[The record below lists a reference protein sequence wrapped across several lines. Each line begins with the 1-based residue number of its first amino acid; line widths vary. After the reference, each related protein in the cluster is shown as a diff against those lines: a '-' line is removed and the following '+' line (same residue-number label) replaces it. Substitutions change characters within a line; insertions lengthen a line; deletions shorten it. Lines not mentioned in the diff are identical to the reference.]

1 MSRDEEARII
11 GKLLEGRG
19 LAAPRPATFEVVA
32 SDQLADPA
40 GALAALRAFGGRG
53 WVCFTDEVVE
63 PDDAASLRDGIP
75 LSAELCTAGE
85 SLHLRQEGSGWR
97 LVRMATREG
106 SDHLVF
112 TESRERLG
120 GGTLTYEVAWR
131 RDEAAWR
138 PWCARLS
145 RIEKKGEA

>member
-1 MSRDEEARII
+1 MRLIGELLGAR
-11 GKLLEGRG
+11 E
-19 LAAPRPATFEVVA
+19 LAPPRCATFEVVGSESLTDSA
-32 SDQLADPA
+32 T
-40 GALAALRAFGGRG
+40 ALQALKDFGGRG

-63 PDDAASLRDGIP
+63 LDGAALQRGGIP
-75 LSAELCTAGE
+75 LSAELCTEAE

-106 SDHLVF
+106 SEHLVF
-112 TESRERLG
+112 TERRERLG

-131 RDEAAWR
+131 RDEDTWR

-145 RIEKKGEA
+145 GFTKKGEA